1 MTTEVS
7 PEDSRLTW
15 TGLVGMRKVEAG
27 WELWRLNPQE
37 AALLHNG
44 LVDRAC
50 SPAGVRL
57 RFISDAKA
65 VTVAF
70 GDNVNPADS
79 GFEIHCEGSEIL
91 RQPMDGNG
99 TTATAKNPA
108 SGPAHW
114 EIRMPS
120 ALTTLKALTLG
131 AFSIL
136 EPWPDERPR
145 WVTYGSSIT
154 HCRNTPYPSET
165 WPSIVADTLGLNHTS
180 LGFGGQCHLDPLVAR
195 VMRDRPADYLSMCI
209 GINIYG
215 SNSLGKRAFIPNLI
229 GFIQLIR
236 EKHPATPLM
245 VMSPIISCSRENAE
259 NKCDWTLVA
268 MREAI
273 QNAVATLRDN
283 GDSAVHYQDG
293 LEIFG
298 EADAHLLPDD
308 LHPNTEGYAL
318 MGERISNALVR
329 HLGVGTGR

>member
-1 MTTEVS
+1 MTTEIS
-7 PEDSRLTW
+7 PEDRRLTW
-15 TGLVGMRKVEAG
+15 TGLVGMRKVQDG

-37 AALLHNG
+37 VNLLHKG

-57 RFISDAKA
+57 RFASDTRA

-70 GDNVNPADS
+70 NTNVNPAES
-79 GFEIHCEGSEIL
+79 GFEIHCNGKEIL

-99 TTATAKNPA
+99 TTATAENPA
-108 SGPAHW
+108 GGEAQW

-120 ALTTLKALTLG
+120 ALTTLKSLSVG
-131 AFSIL
+131 DFSIL
-136 EPWPDERPR
+136 EPWPDERPK

-154 HCRNTPYPSET
+154 HCRNTAFPSET

-195 VMRDRPADYLSMCI
+195 VMRDRPADYLSMCV
-209 GINIYG
+209 GINIHG
-215 SNSLGKRAFIPNLI
+215 SHSLGQRAFIPNLI

-236 EKHPATPLM
+236 EMHPNTPLL
-245 VMSPIISCSRENAE
+245 VMSPIFSAPRENTE
-259 NKCDWTLVA
+259 NNCGWTLVS
-268 MREAI
+268 MRSAI
-273 QNAVATLRDN
+273 RDAVSTLRDN
-283 GDSAVHYQDG
+283 GDSATHYQDG

-298 EADAHLLPDD
+298 EAEAHLLPDN

-329 HLGVGTGR
+329 HLGVGRA